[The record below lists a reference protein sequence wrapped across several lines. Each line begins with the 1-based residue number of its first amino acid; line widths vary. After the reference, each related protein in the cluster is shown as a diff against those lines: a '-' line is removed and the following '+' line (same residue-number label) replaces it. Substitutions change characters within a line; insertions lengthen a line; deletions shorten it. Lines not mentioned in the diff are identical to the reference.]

1 MERFSETQKGVIY
14 NVAAHLLWGGMAVY
28 FGLMRHI
35 PAAEIAIHRG
45 LWSLPLA
52 ALIIW
57 WLGQWREVFVVFKQ
71 PRNLGILAL
80 CGSIIVLNWGFYI
93 WSIEVGRAL
102 ESSLGYFINPLLNI
116 VAGYLF
122 LGERFTR
129 AQLIAIAL
137 AVVAVAI
144 QTIASGVFPWLG
156 LLLGGSFCLYGLL
169 RKTVKV
175 GPTQGFM
182 VEVMVIAVPLLLL
195 EMWFFKQGTALFAG
209 NTYDTLMLIGCGA
222 WTTGALVFFAA
233 SLKRIRYSTAG
244 ILQFIS
250 PSLVFLTAIFMFGEP
265 MDRWK
270 LLSFVLL
277 WIALAIY
284 MAAALREERAKQA

>member
-1 MERFSETQKGVIY
+1 MDRFSETQKGVIY
-14 NVAAHLLWGGMAVY
+14 NVAAHFVWGGMAVY
-28 FGLMRHI
+28 FGFMRHI
-35 PAAEIAIHRG
+35 PAVEIAIHRG

-52 ALIIW
+52 AIIIW
-57 WLGQWREVFVVFKQ
+57 WLGQWRDVWDAIKS
-71 PRNLGILAL
+71 PRSLGILTLTGA
-80 CGSIIVLNWGFYI
+80 IIVLNWGFYI

-129 AQLIAIAL
+129 AQIIAIVL
-137 AVVAVAI
+137 ACIAVAI
-144 QTIASGVFPWLG
+144 QTISSGAFPWLG
-156 LLLGGSFCLYGLL
+156 LLLGGTFCVYGLL
-169 RKTVKV
+169 RKTIKV

-182 VEVMVIAVPLLLL
+182 VEVMVIALPLFMLQL
-195 EMWFFKQGTALFAG
+195 WFFKQGTAVFAS
-209 NTYDTLMLIGCGA
+209 NITDTTLLILCGA
-222 WTTGALVFFAA
+222 WTTSALVFFAA

-250 PSLVFLTAIFMFGEP
+250 PSLVFLTAVFMFGEP

-277 WIALAIY
+277 WIALGIY
-284 MAAALREERAKQA
+284 MFAAIRDDRAKQV